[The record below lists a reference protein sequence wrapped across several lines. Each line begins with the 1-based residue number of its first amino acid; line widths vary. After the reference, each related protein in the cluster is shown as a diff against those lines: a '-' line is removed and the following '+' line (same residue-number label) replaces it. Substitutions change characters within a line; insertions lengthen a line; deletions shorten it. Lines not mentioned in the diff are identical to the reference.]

1 MLTVAYCRVST
12 EEQATD
18 GFSIEGQGERLRA
31 YADLH
36 ELGPVTV
43 ITDPGLS
50 GKNLDRPG
58 LQRLLSMVEE
68 GHVAHVLIWRLD
80 RLSRNLGDLI
90 DLADTFG
97 KADVALHS
105 FTEKIDLSSATGR
118 MFYNILGSFAQFYRE
133 QLAENVRL
141 GMEQAGRQG
150 RWTNHA
156 PTGYDLV
163 NGVLIPNGDAAT
175 VQRIYRLRAQGMS
188 HADIGRATGINQSTV
203 LSILRN
209 PAYQGF
215 VKCAGEWL
223 PGLHEAIINEKEFA
237 AAHRGRNQ
245 GQRRGSDLMSGRVRC
260 GGCGKSM
267 SVMDNGAGWQGY
279 RCWHRGKGCDVPR
292 FSNKGLLKAALLPLR
307 LIGQDPEL
315 QSAIRAELERR
326 TGARRDTGRRPAA
339 RRKKQTEL
347 ETNQRKLLELYYND
361 QIPAGLFAE
370 EQRRITTQLA
380 ALEESK
386 PDSPPPADDL
396 AAQFEQVS
404 QLLANINLDQIWEAA
419 TETERRTLLDEYI
432 SAVQVYG
439 DHLEVEV
446 RGAPKMNVAL
456 HEVGL
461 RNRSVEIAGVGG
473 PTRCASTRWPAGH
486 RASRRTRWRCR
497 IMRRRA
503 SPHRSTSARTSASR
517 SFRQTANS
525 SGRCA
530 VSIPLRSRTS

>member
-18 GFSIEGQGERLRA
+18 GFSIEGQGDRLRA

-36 ELGPVTV
+36 ELGPVTI

-58 LQRLLSMVEE
+58 LQQLLSMVED

-141 GMEQAGRQG
+141 GMQQAGRQG

-163 NGVLIPNGDAAT
+163 DGVLVPNGDAET
-175 VQRIYRLRAQGMS
+175 VQRIYRLRSQGS
-188 HADIGRATGINQSTV
+188 SYADIERATGINHSTV

-209 PAYQGF
+209 PAYQGL

-223 PGLHEAIINEKEFA
+223 PGLHEPIISEKEFA
-237 AAHRGRNQ
+237 AAHRGRNE
-245 GQRRGSDLMSGRVRC
+245 GQRRGKDLMSGRVRC
-260 GGCGKSM
+260 GGCGRSM

-307 LIGQDPEL
+307 LISQDLEL

-326 TGARRDTGRRPAA
+326 TGARRDTGRRQSAQ
-339 RRKKQTEL
+339 RKKQTEL
-347 ETNQRKLLELYYND
+347 ETKRRKLLELYYAD
-361 QIPAGLFAE
+361 QIPADLFAE
-370 EQRRITTQLA
+370 EQRRITTHLA
-380 ALEESK
+380 ALEQSE
-386 PDSPPPADDL
+386 PDSPTPADDL
-396 AAQFEQVS
+396 AAQFEQVA
-404 QLLANINLDQIWEAA
+404 QLLASIDLDQIWEAA

-446 RGAPKMNVAL
+446 RGAPKINVAL

-461 RNRSVEIAGVGG
+461 RNKNVEIAGVGG
-473 PTRCASTRWPAGH
+473 GT
-486 RASRRTRWRCR
+486 
-497 IMRRRA
+497 
-503 SPHRSTSARTSASR
+503 
-517 SFRQTANS
+517 
-525 SGRCA
+525 
-530 VSIPLRSRTS
+530 

>member
-12 EEQATD
+12 EEQAMD

-58 LQRLLSMVEE
+58 LQRLLSMVED
-68 GHVAHVLIWRLD
+68 GHVTHVLIWRLD

-118 MFYNILGSFAQFYRE
+118 MFYNILGSFAQFYRQ

-141 GMEQAGRQG
+141 GMQHAGRQG

-163 NGVLIPNGDAAT
+163 DGVLIPNGDAQT
-175 VQRIYRLRAQGMS
+175 VQRIYRLRAQGSS
-188 HADIGRATGINQSTV
+188 HADIGRATGINHSTV
-203 LSILRN
+203 LSILQN
-209 PAYQGF
+209 PAYQGL

-223 PGLHEAIINEKEFA
+223 PGLHEPIINEREFA
-237 AAHRGRNQ
+237 AAHRGRNK
-245 GQRRGSDLMSGRVRC
+245 GQRRGKDLMSGRVRC

-279 RCWHRGKGCDVPR
+279 RCWHRGKGCDIPR
-292 FSNKGLLKAALLPLR
+292 FSNKGLLKAALLPLP

-326 TGARRDTGRRPAA
+326 TGARRDTGRRQSA
-339 RRKKQTEL
+339 RRKKQTAL
-347 ETNQRKLLELYYND
+347 ETKRRKLLELYYAD
-361 QIPAGLFAE
+361 QIPADLFAE

-380 ALEESK
+380 TLEQSE
-386 PDSPPPADDL
+386 PDSHSPADDL

-404 QLLANINLDQIWEAA
+404 ELLASIDLDQIWEAA
-419 TETERRTLLDEYI
+419 TETERRTLLHEYI

-439 DHLEVEV
+439 DHLEAEV
-446 RGAPKMNVAL
+446 RGAPKINVAL

-461 RNRSVEIAGVGG
+461 RNKNVEIAGVGG
-473 PTRCASTRWPAGH
+473 GT
-486 RASRRTRWRCR
+486 
-497 IMRRRA
+497 
-503 SPHRSTSARTSASR
+503 
-517 SFRQTANS
+517 
-525 SGRCA
+525 
-530 VSIPLRSRTS
+530 